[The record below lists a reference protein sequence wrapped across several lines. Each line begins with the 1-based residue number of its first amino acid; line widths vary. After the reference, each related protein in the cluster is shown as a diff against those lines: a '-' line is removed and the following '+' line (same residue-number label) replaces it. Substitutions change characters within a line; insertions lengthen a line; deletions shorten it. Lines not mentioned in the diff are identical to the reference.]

1 MRDKYGVLQDVY
13 CYPASDVLVNLLNI
27 QNAEQLA
34 EAEAS
39 FSAVRYRN
47 DQSTITSLEQ
57 LTLAHLQHLHYQLFQ
72 DIYAWAGQLRTVD
85 ISKGATRFC
94 HCQRIQPEAGK
105 LMALIP
111 ALDQINDKDAMADAM
126 ADLYCELNMLHPF
139 RDGNGRAQRFFFE
152 EMAFLLG
159 YEITWPPISQQ
170 EWVNANIAGVNLNLE
185 PLQQIFRQALIF

>member
-13 CYPASDVLVNLLNI
+13 CYPASDILVNLLNI

-39 FSAVRYRN
+39 FSAARYRN
-47 DQSTITSLEQ
+47 YQSPLTSLEQ

-85 ISKGATRFC
+85 ISKGTTRFC

-105 LMALIP
+105 LTALIP
-111 ALDQINDKDAMADAM
+111 ALDQINNKDAMADAM

-159 YEITWPPISQQ
+159 YEIVWPPISQQ

-185 PLQQIFRQALIF
+185 PLQQIFRQALVL

>member
-27 QNAEQLA
+27 RNTKELA
-34 EAEAS
+34 EAEAALS
-39 FSAVRYRN
+39 LARYRN
-47 DQSTITSLEQ
+47 YQSALTSLEQ

-85 ISKGATRFC
+85 ISKGTTRFC
-94 HCQRIQPEAGK
+94 NCQRIEPEADK
-105 LMALIP
+105 LIALIP
-111 ALDQINDKDAMADAM
+111 ALEQISSKDLMADAM

-159 YEITWPPISQQ
+159 YEIIWPSISQE
-170 EWVNANIAGVNLNLE
+170 EWVEANIAGANLNLE
-185 PLQQIFRQALIF
+185 PLKLIFRQALML

>member
-47 DQSTITSLEQ
+47 YQSTITSLEQ

-72 DIYAWAGQLRTVD
+72 DIYAWAGELRTVD

-139 RDGNGRAQRFFFE
+139 RDGNGRTQPMYMIHIGFIHPAQE
-152 EMAFLLG
+152 L
-159 YEITWPPISQQ
+159 P
-170 EWVNANIAGVNLNLE
+170 GVG
-185 PLQQIFRQALIF
+185 A